1 MNRLDQ
7 LFTRSQ
13 REIEAHAVELAATEA
28 GRYYIDEAAHLLAG
42 LRMWAQAQYRSDQVV
57 REILEASDATA
68 LEQVAR
74 ELRLMKNREATVASC
89 SVEAIAKWPV
99 EQLTA
104 VSSYALRAL

>member
-1 MNRLDQ
+1 MAIVCRGPVPVGTL
-7 LFTRSQ
+7 
-13 REIEAHAVELAATEA
+13 
-28 GRYYIDEAAHLLAG
+28 
-42 LRMWAQAQYRSDQVV
+42 V
-57 REILEASDATA
+57 REILEAGDATA

-89 SVEAIAKWPV
+89 SVEAIARWPV

>member
-1 MNRLDQ
+1 VPVPLPRQRVVADQ
-7 LFTRSQ
+7 HPLTTTLPRPC
-13 REIEAHAVELAATEA
+13 
-28 GRYYIDEAAHLLAG
+28 LLAG

-57 REILEASDATA
+57 REILEAGDATA

-74 ELRLMKNREATVASC
+74 ELRLMKNREVTVASC

-104 VSSYALRAL
+104 VSSYALRVL